1 MDCDFENLLICKRK
15 LKKNGVTAYRTV
27 MEESIVQA
35 RRLRNSRRSLRACGS
50 PGYDLP

>member
-27 MEESIVQA
+27 MEESVSQA
-35 RRLRNSRRSLRACGS
+35 DDYGIPTVATCVWFARIRL
-50 PGYDLP
+50 P